1 MYSSQR
7 ETTCKQNRQTVQ
19 FHQARIALYQ
29 EKTGK
34 ERVDEIPDTS
44 KNTPQSR
51 MCKKHR
57 HEHPDFPEKKRK
69 QNPNLPRYFVIL
81 QKLLRLAEATVMIL
95 FVWFVYFLTF
105 QFVNFVLKQY

>member
-7 ETTCKQNRQTVQ
+7 ETTCKQNEPTVK

-29 EKTGK
+29 GK
-34 ERVDEIPDTS
+34 GRVDEIPDTS
-44 KNTPQSR
+44 KNIPQFR

-57 HEHPDFPEKKRK
+57 HEHPDSPGKKRK
-69 QNPNLPRYFVIL
+69 RNLNLPRCFVIL
-81 QKLLRLAEATVMIL
+81 QQVFRLAVATVMIL

-105 QFVNFVLKQY
+105 QFVTFVPKQY

>member
-1 MYSSQR
+1 M
-7 ETTCKQNRQTVQ
+7 
-19 FHQARIALYQ
+19 
-29 EKTGK
+29 
-34 ERVDEIPDTS
+34 DEIPDTS

-51 MCKKHR
+51 MCKRHR
-57 HEHPDFPEKKRK
+57 HEHPDFPEKKKRK

-81 QKLLRLAEATVMIL
+81 QQVLRLAEATVMIL